1 VGGDGPDEPTYLR
14 KEKGMAKLPTPYT
27 RFAKTYKRVWQAYD
41 ELGAAAHGVGPLPTK
56 TRELVK
62 LGMAIGARME
72 GAVHAHTRR
81 ALEAGATSAEIR
93 HAAILAITTLGFP
106 VAMAALTWVEDIL
119 GGKGRAKTRRR

>member
-1 VGGDGPDEPTYLR
+1 
-14 KEKGMAKLPTPYT
+14 MATKLPMPYT
-27 RFAKTYKRVWQAYD
+27 RFAKTYKMVWQAYD
-41 ELGAAAHGVGPLPTK
+41 DLGAAAHRVGPLPPK

-62 LGMAIGARME
+62 LGMAIGAKME

-81 ALEAGATSAEIR
+81 ALEAGARPAEIR

-119 GGKGRAKTRRR
+119 GRKRGAKVRRR

>member
-1 VGGDGPDEPTYLR
+1 MGT
-14 KEKGMAKLPTPYT
+14 KLPKPYT
-27 RFAKTYKRVWQAYD
+27 RFTKTYKMVWQAYD
-41 ELGAAAHGVGPLPTK
+41 ELGAAAHGVGPLPAK

-81 ALEAGATSAEIR
+81 ALEAGAMAAEIR

-106 VAMAALTWVEDIL
+106 VTMAALTWVEDIL
-119 GGKGRAKTRRR
+119 GGKRRAKARRR

>member
-1 VGGDGPDEPTYLR
+1 MGT
-14 KEKGMAKLPTPYT
+14 KLPKPYT
-27 RFAKTYKRVWQAYD
+27 RFTKKYKMVWQAYD
-41 ELGAAAHGVGPLPTK
+41 ELGAAAHGVGPLPAK

-81 ALEAGATSAEIR
+81 ALETGATAAEIR

-106 VAMAALTWVEDIL
+106 VTMAALTWVEDIL
-119 GGKGRAKTRRR
+119 GGKRRAKARRR